1 MRLILVFLSAIM
13 ITACASTKPITECP
27 PCQPKVI
34 EKPVVVKCE
43 PPEVPKAELEQIKQ
57 EDSYE
62 ERLRKLIRN
71 YGILKEENLLLR
83 KALEVC
89 K

>member
-1 MRLILVFLSAIM
+1 MKLIAVLLLTIM
-13 ITACASTKPITECP
+13 IAACASTKPVTECP

-34 EKPVVVKCE
+34 EKPVVLKCE
-43 PPEVPKAELEQIKQ
+43 PPKVLRAELEQIKQ

-62 ERLRKLIRN
+62 EKLRKLIKN
-71 YGILKEENLLLR
+71 YGILKEENYLLR
-83 KALEVC
+83 KALGVC

>member
-1 MRLILVFLSAIM
+1 MRFILVSVLAITI
-13 ITACASTKPITECP
+13 ITACASTKPIECP
-27 PCQPKVI
+27 PCQPKII
-34 EKPVVVKCE
+34 EKPVVLKCE
-43 PPEVPKAELEQIKQ
+43 PPEVLQAKLEEIKQ

-62 ERLRKLIRN
+62 EKLRKLIKN

>member
-27 PCQPKVI
+27 PCQPKII
-34 EKPVVVKCE
+34 EKPVVLKCE
-43 PPEVPKAELEQIKQ
+43 PPEVPQAKLEEIKQ

-62 ERLRKLIRN
+62 EKLRKLITN
-71 YGILKEENLLLR
+71 YGILKEENYLLR

>member
-1 MRLILVFLSAIM
+1 MKLILVFLLAVIT
-13 ITACASTKPITECP
+13 TACASTKPLTECP
-27 PCQPKVI
+27 PCQPKII
-34 EKPVVVKCE
+34 EKPVVLKCE
-43 PPEVPKAELEQIKQ
+43 PPEVPQAELETIKR
-57 EDSYE
+57 EDPYE
-62 ERLRKLIRN
+62 ERLRKLIKN